1 MIRGIGFSG
10 FSTVT
15 WQRFLKDMPNWTS
28 IYLRESLRCCSLTVL
43 WFNSHIT
50 FKIVLIVPKWWR
62 DWNVMKNPLI
72 GTVKL
77 RSREKWSIACAY
89 ESTITGKDGTIL
101 LHFCGQS
108 VQLNNLMRTFYRSL
122 VKSIKVI
129 VLILR
134 LKFKTETYHISNRA

>member
-1 MIRGIGFSG
+1 MVERLERYEKPAHRHCK
-10 FSTVT
+10 T
-15 WQRFLKDMPNWTS
+15 
-28 IYLRESLRCCSLTVL
+28 
-43 WFNSHIT
+43 
-50 FKIVLIVPKWWR
+50 
-62 DWNVMKNPLI
+62 
-72 GTVKL
+72 
-77 RSREKWSIACAY
+77 EKWSIADIACAY

-101 LHFCGQS
+101 LPVCDHS